1 MDWGVGHYEQTALQL
16 LPAAHVVVE
25 RAAPTEGEHVVD
37 VGCGTGNAALL
48 AAARGARVTG
58 IDPAPRLLEVARER
72 AAAEG
77 LDATFTGGDAASMPL
92 PDADADVVLSVFG
105 VVFAPD
111 ASAAAAE
118 MARVTA
124 PDGRIV
130 INAWIPGGAISDM
143 VRLSREAV
151 AKALG
156 APAGAPGFAWHD
168 RDAVAKL
175 LGPHGFEVTTN
186 EERLAF
192 AAGSPREFLD
202 SEFANHPL
210 SVAGREVLEPRGEA
224 DALRERVL
232 SILEAANE
240 DPDGFRVTRRYV
252 VVTARRSP

>member
-37 VGCGTGNAALL
+37 VGCGTGNATLL

-77 LDATFTGGDAASMPL
+77 LDATFTEGDAASMPL

-130 INAWIPGGAISDM
+130 INAWIPWGRDL
-143 VRLSREAV
+143 RH
-151 AKALG
+151 G
-156 APAGAPGFAWHD
+156 AP
-168 RDAVAKL
+168 
-175 LGPHGFEVTTN
+175 
-186 EERLAF
+186 LAR
-192 AAGSPREFLD
+192 G
-202 SEFANHPL
+202 
-210 SVAGREVLEPRGEA
+210 GRQ
-224 DALRERVL
+224 
-232 SILEAANE
+232 S
-240 DPDGFRVTRRYV
+240 
-252 VVTARRSP
+252 ARRSCGRPRVCRGTTTMRLRSCSRLTASRSP